1 VSEEL
6 RIKMKGLHALLEKWI
21 AEEGP
26 QGLVKHYD
34 EIFRYCLNIAEITL
48 KHRIEY
54 FKSMQR
60 FAERWEARADA
71 LKNEVIEAL
80 ALSLKTLFQELEGVI
95 EEIKFERATA
105 LAVFITTYI
114 PLLLRVYGLEQG
126 LEQLKS
132 MKLEIPEEIVRAL
145 VEWRREREEAKKKI
159 EKYIT

>member
-1 VSEEL
+1 
-6 RIKMKGLHALLEKWI
+6 MKGLHALLEKWI

-26 QGLVKHYD
+26 QGLEKHYD

-54 FKSMQR
+54 FKLMQR

-71 LKNEVIEAL
+71 LKDEATKAL
-80 ALSLKTLFQELEGVI
+80 AFSLKTLFQELEGVI

-105 LAVFITTYI
+105 LTVFITTYI

-145 VEWRREREEAKKKI
+145 VEWHREREEATK
-159 EKYIT
+159 